1 MPFRL
6 LTHQLGCAVFLP
18 TPQSKASLIKRSALS
33 PTQGEPMARRQRNA
47 YLANCF
53 IFLLTFSVTT
63 VLLTKVS
70 VIVALVVA
78 AKVVSNW

>member
-1 MPFRL
+1 
-6 LTHQLGCAVFLP
+6 
-18 TPQSKASLIKRSALS
+18 
-33 PTQGEPMARRQRNA
+33 MARRQRNA
-47 YLANCF
+47 FLTNCF

-63 VLLTKVS
+63 VLLAKVS

>member
-1 MPFRL
+1 
-6 LTHQLGCAVFLP
+6 
-18 TPQSKASLIKRSALS
+18 
-33 PTQGEPMARRQRNA
+33 MARRQRNA

-78 AKVVSNW
+78 AEVVSNW